1 MGAIVSQI
9 TSLTIVY
16 STVYSEADQGKYQS
30 TALLAFV
37 WGIHRRPVNSP
48 HKWPVTRKMF
58 PFDDVIMHWK
68 YSYILVLVSLVISAC
83 ISPYKP
89 DFSFTMADEIQ
100 CNLAALQGLTKRPQ
114 GQFPGKFHKSPFIG
128 LNELN
133 LVYFSQVGHRIKCYF
148 CVTRDRTGGLF
159 LVPCLLYRKYV
170 TYKNN
175 AFDPPCFES
184 LELCETY
191 LV

>member
-1 MGAIVSQI
+1 MGMGVGGENFHHSAFKVHSPSAGRVFHYTDVIMGTIASQI
-9 TSLTIVY
+9 TSLTIIY

-89 DFSFTMADEIQ
+89 DFFIYYGRRDPVQSYSTPRVNEKAPRTVPREVPQITIHRTQWIKPCIFFTS
-100 CNLAALQGLTKRPQ
+100 R
-114 GQFPGKFHKSPFIG
+114 
-128 LNELN
+128 
-133 LVYFSQVGHRIKCYF
+133 SQDQV
-148 CVTRDRTGGLF
+148 LF
-159 LVPCLLYRKYV
+159 LCYQG
-170 TYKNN
+170 
-175 AFDPPCFES
+175 
-184 LELCETY
+184 
-191 LV
+191 